1 MLAFQDKPSLG
12 VDAPHFKRF
21 RHSVNRY
28 HIGRDAVVDL
38 VSFRILYHDIEGIHH
53 YVHQP
58 LIDFTFAPE
67 KTLAVLYPFEVAD
80 GHTARISQ
88 NVWDGEHALAVQDG
102 VRLPGRWAIRA
113 LDRKSTR
120 L

>member
-53 YVHQP
+53 NVHQP

-88 NVWDGEHALAVQDG
+88 NVGDG
-102 VRLPGRWAIRA
+102 
-113 LDRKSTR
+113 TR
-120 L
+120 LGGPGWRPPARSLGH